1 MEGYYVDNAVAWNS
15 KQSIDFVNE
24 ALGIRKP
31 LVRGLRL
38 MDYPG
43 WDSGSWE
50 RQVERDWYK
59 RGGCLRCDVSPHDE
73 LGRSKVL
80 ITIQWHDTPDETGFG
95 MEDIAEIVLYSTLDE
110 RGNYLH
116 PFRLYSLGY

>member
-43 WDSGSWE
+43 WRAAAGKSRSSATGISAAAACAATSRPTTSWAGA
-50 RQVERDWYK
+50 K
-59 RGGCLRCDVSPHDE
+59 S
-73 LGRSKVL
+73 
-80 ITIQWHDTPDETGFG
+80 
-95 MEDIAEIVLYSTLDE
+95 
-110 RGNYLH
+110 
-116 PFRLYSLGY
+116 

>member
-1 MEGYYVDNAVAWNS
+1 MKEYYVDNRVAWNS

-31 LVRGLRL
+31 LVRGLRIV
-38 MDYPG
+38 DYPG
-43 WDSGSWE
+43 WEPGAWE
-50 RQVERDWYK
+50 RQAEEDWYK

>member
-1 MEGYYVDNAVAWNS
+1 MKEYYVDNCVAWS
-15 KQSIDFVNE
+15 SRQSIDFVNE

-31 LVRGLRL
+31 LVRGLRIA
-38 MDYPG
+38 DYPG
-43 WDSGSWE
+43 WEEGGWE
-50 RQVERDWYK
+50 KQVERDWYK

-95 MEDIAEIVLYSTLDE
+95 MENIPEIVLFSTLDE
-110 RGNYLH
+110 RGNFLH
-116 PFRLYSLGY
+116 PFKLYSLSY

>member
-43 WDSGSWE
+43 WESGSWE
-50 RQVERDWYK
+50 KQVERDWYK

-73 LGRSKVL
+73 LGRTKVL

-95 MEDIAEIVLYSTLDE
+95 MENIPEITLFSTLDE
-110 RGNYLH
+110 SGNFLH
-116 PFRLYSLGY
+116 PFRLDRISY

>member
-1 MEGYYVDNAVAWNS
+1 MEGYYVDNRVAWNS

-31 LVRGLRL
+31 LVRGLRI

-43 WDSGSWE
+43 WEPGGWE
-50 RQVERDWYK
+50 RKVERDWYR
-59 RGGCLRCDVSPHDE
+59 RGGCLRCDVSPYDAQ
-73 LGRSKVL
+73 GRSRVL

-95 MEDIAEIVLYSTLDE
+95 MENIPEITLYSTLDE
-110 RGNYLH
+110 RGRFLH
-116 PFRLYSLGY
+116 PFRLDRISY

>member
-43 WDSGSWE
+43 WESGGWE
-50 RQVERDWYK
+50 KQVERDWYK